1 MNTSTSLF
9 FSKTPLPTF
18 YQKIKNLARLEG
30 ARNVLEFME
39 VHSFEHAKIIEEI
52 KEQFPKPVMRE
63 NMIAD
68 FQNNMI
74 NSVFAKVSEEK
85 DILKVL
91 EILADSEESLGK
103 LYESMARLLK
113 KMADYNL
120 MIAEKIEGIASQE
133 YNHRDLLL
141 KDRDRLAKKLS
152 ITSPE

>member
-1 MNTSTSLF
+1 MTNEYINFIIFLENTLATY
-9 FSKTPLPTF
+9 

-52 KEQFPKPVMRE
+52 KMQLPKPVMRE

-68 FQNNMI
+68 FQNNLLD
-74 NSVFAKVSEEK
+74 NVFKKISGEK

-91 EILADSEESLGK
+91 EMLADSEESLGK

-113 KMADYNL
+113 KMADHNL

-152 ITSPE
+152 